1 MSKPQEVEVALR
13 TTSRGWVGH
22 RVTERVRCAVRGSDE
37 FKFSRK

>member
-22 RVTERVRCAVRGSDE
+22 RVMEGVRRAVRGSDE